1 MTDVTAASST
11 DRWWLQDQY
20 RDQFDAG
27 SREGGQMAP
36 RTWENRPDE
45 GERFK
50 TFLAGLN
57 PLHHIPGVNLVYRE
71 LTGEKVDAGQQ
82 VLGGALFGGVIGLI
96 SGLFNAA
103 VSSSTGKDI
112 AGTVMGI
119 FDTGDKAPA
128 TPSAVAANPAPP
140 PAVNTR
146 GVMPA
151 AAAERAAPAP
161 AAPSVVPLGADG
173 KLPDVLDLDAIAPA
187 AGPSTAPAKPLANVP
202 AAPGAPVTVAAADE
216 RRWFPARGRENP
228 RAVSTVVPPTPPAL
242 MSLQN
247 VRAEGRVPVGAAT
260 PQGLPFNQGLPAG
273 MQMPAGV
280 PVSNRAGAGAYGSAL
295 ELSRELQKHYLGAQ

>member
-11 DRWWLQDQY
+11 DRWWLQDQH

-36 RTWENRPDE
+36 RSWENRPDE

-50 TFLAGLN
+50 KFLSGLN

-71 LTGEKVDAGQQ
+71 LTGEKIDAGQQ

-128 TPSAVAANPAPP
+128 TAAAPATLAANPAPP
-140 PAVNTR
+140 PAVNAR
-146 GVMPA
+146 GVIPA
-151 AAAERAAPAP
+151 A
-161 AAPSVVPLGADG
+161 AAPSVVPVGADG
-173 KLPDVLDLDAIAPA
+173 KLPAVLDLDAIAPA
-187 AGPSTAPAKPLANVP
+187 AGPGTPPAKPVATAP
-202 AAPGAPVTVAAADE
+202 AAPGAPVTVAATDE
-216 RRWFPARGRENP
+216 RRWYPARGRENP
-228 RAVSTVVPPTPPAL
+228 RGLSTVVPPTPPAV

-247 VRAEGRVPVGAAT
+247 AKADGRLPMGAAM

-273 MQMPAGV
+273 MQMPMGV
-280 PVSNRAGAGAYGSAL
+280 PVSNRAGAGAYGSAM
-295 ELSRELQKHYLGAQ
+295 ELSRELQKHYLGAQSPQ